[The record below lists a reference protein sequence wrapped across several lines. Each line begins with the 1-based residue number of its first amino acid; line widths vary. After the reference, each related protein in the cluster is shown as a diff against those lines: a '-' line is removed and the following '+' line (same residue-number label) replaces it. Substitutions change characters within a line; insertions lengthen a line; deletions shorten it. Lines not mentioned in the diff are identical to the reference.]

1 MNRRTFIS
9 HCCLTA
15 CVVLPGPT
23 IVRAVQK
30 QQINWLTFEQLSDSL
45 VHSPKKVLI
54 SFYTDWCVYCHKMH
68 REVFTNPEVVRRVNA
83 AYYAVKFDA
92 ESTDAIHFDGQLF
105 LNRRATKRRK
115 GFHDIA
121 LLLGSRNGQFNVP
134 VTLLL
139 DPDFR
144 MIHRSFQYLD
154 SKKLLELL

>member
-9 HCCLTA
+9 YCCLVA
-15 CVVLPGPT
+15 CIVLPGF
-23 IVRAVQK
+23 VSALQK
-30 QQINWLTFEQLSDSL
+30 PQINWLTFEQLSDSL
-45 VHSPKKVLI
+45 ARNPKKVLI

-68 REVFTNPEVVRRVNA
+68 QEVFTNPKVVRQVNT
-83 AYYAVKFDA
+83 AYYAVRFDA

-121 LLLGSRNGQFNVP
+121 LLLGSRNGQFAAP

-144 MIHRSFQYLD
+144 MVHRSFQYLD